1 MIQLY
6 GLDRFH
12 DRQFQEKVLARWRN
26 ILKENSFVEG
36 KFNLDFE
43 KEFARV
49 QKASFCL
56 LVANGTDALEI
67 AMCALG
73 VKKGDNVAVPQMTF
87 YATAEAVVNV
97 GANPVFIDINPQTG
111 LMDTQSL
118 ERMSLSHPIKAVIPV
133 HLYGL
138 NVPMDEIE
146 TVCNRQGI
154 TILEDAAQGFG
165 GTYED
170 GRPIGSKHTAAFSF
184 YPTKNLGAFGDA
196 GAVTTR
202 DEKVIKQVGR
212 IRNHGRG
219 SQESVSGRNSR
230 CDHLQA
236 AVLSLKLE
244 EASRHRQMRK
254 EVARKYHQGFDD
266 SSVQIVPVKFMETSS
281 WHLYP
286 IRFASVS
293 LRSRVQKALSAKGI
307 DSSPFYEKALSWM
320 PAFSRFPGE
329 DDQAKEIC
337 GRVLCLPMHPFLK
350 DEEINKVV
358 QGVLQEL

>member
-6 GLDRFH
+6 GLDRLH
-12 DRQFQEKVLARWRN
+12 NRQFQEKVLARWKN
-26 ILKENSFVEG
+26 ILEENSFVEG
-36 KFNLDFE
+36 RFNLEFE
-43 KEFARV
+43 KEFARI
-49 QKASFCL
+49 QNASFSL

-87 YATAEAVVNV
+87 YATAEAVVNI
-97 GANPVFIDINPQTG
+97 GANPVFIDVSPQTG
-111 LMDTQSL
+111 LMDAQSL
-118 ERMSLSHPIKAVIPV
+118 QRMSLSLPIKAVIPV

-138 NVPMDEIE
+138 NVPMNEIE
-146 TVCNRQGI
+146 SVCNRQGI

-170 GRPIGSKHTAAFSF
+170 GRPIGSRHTAAFSF

-196 GAVTTR
+196 GAITSH
-202 DEKVIKQVGR
+202 DEKVMKQVGH

-219 SQESVSGRNSR
+219 SGESVAGRNSR

-244 EASRHRQMRK
+244 EASRHHQMRK
-254 EVARKYHQGFDD
+254 KAALKYHQAFRG
-266 SSVQIVPVKFMETSS
+266 SSVQVVPEKFMETSS

-286 IRFASVS
+286 IRFPSVS
-293 LRSRVQKALSAKGI
+293 LRSKVQKALSAKGI
-307 DSSPFYEKALSWM
+307 GSSPFYEKALSWM
-320 PAFSRFPGE
+320 PAFSDFPGE
-329 DDQAKEIC
+329 DGQVREIC
-337 GRVLCLPMHPFLK
+337 GRVLCLPMHPYLK
-350 DEEINKVV
+350 DEEMEKVTR
-358 QGVLQEL
+358 GVLQEL